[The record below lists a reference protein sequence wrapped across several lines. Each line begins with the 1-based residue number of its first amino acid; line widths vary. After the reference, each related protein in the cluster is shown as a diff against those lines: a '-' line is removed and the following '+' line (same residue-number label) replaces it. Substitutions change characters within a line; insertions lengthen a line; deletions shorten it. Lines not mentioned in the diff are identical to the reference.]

1 MDVSEYR
8 RRYEAELEEAA
19 ARQVGFRELAARP
32 PSAAATADLPAT
44 APPDEDDL
52 AAAVAVL
59 RDRDAEPRLQAEA
72 LRVIGI
78 ELAERPELVDTLLEL
93 LTDRG
98 VPDRL
103 REQVMDELQ
112 QLSFRMVL
120 VPGRRPAYLAALRS
134 IVEDPDARLRRRAI
148 GILAREKDEYVQRLL
163 VDGLEHR
170 RRALVPAAKAVQFLG
185 YDVHAEH
192 LPLLRRIVE
201 QPPSRAARRE
211 AVRLLAID
219 PGSRELLLS
228 VLRDQAE
235 RSDIRRSAAVALQ
248 SLAPEQFLE
257 EARRIV
263 LKEGED
269 DQLQAQCIS
278 ALALFAN
285 PAELGQDADLARR
298 VEGLRSASG
307 SRQVRRAAA
316 DYLARHG
323 AG

>member
-8 RRYEAELEEAA
+8 RRYEAELEEAG
-19 ARQVGFRELAARP
+19 ARQVGFRELAAQA
-32 PSAAATADLPAT
+32 PSAAAAADLAAT
-44 APPDEDDL
+44 APPDDDDL

-59 RDRDAEPRLQAEA
+59 RDRDADPRLQTEA

-78 ELAERPELVDTLLEL
+78 ELAERPELVDALLEL
-93 LTDRG
+93 LTDRD
-98 VPDRL
+98 VPARL
-103 REQVMDELQ
+103 REQVMDGLQ

-148 GILAREKDEYVQRLL
+148 GILAREKDDYTQRLL

-170 RRALVPAAKAVQFLG
+170 RRALVPASKAVQFLG

-201 QPPSRAARRE
+201 QPPSLAARRE
-211 AVRLLAID
+211 AVRLLAVD

-228 VLRDQAE
+228 VLRDRGE
-235 RSDIRRSAAVALQ
+235 RSDIRRAAAVALQ
-248 SLAPEQFLE
+248 SLAPDQFLE

-263 LKEGED
+263 LDDGED
-269 DQLQAQCIS
+269 DQLKAQCVS

-285 PAELGQDADLARR
+285 PAELGQDADLTRQ
-298 VEGLRSASG
+298 VEGLRSSG